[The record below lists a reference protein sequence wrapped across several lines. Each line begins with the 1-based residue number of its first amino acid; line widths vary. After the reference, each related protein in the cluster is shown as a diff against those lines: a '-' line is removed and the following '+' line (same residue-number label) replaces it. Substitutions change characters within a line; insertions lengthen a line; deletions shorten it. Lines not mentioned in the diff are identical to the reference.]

1 MDLGTRLRQS
11 RLEAGLS
18 QRQLCGDVITRNM
31 LSQIENGSAMP
42 SMETL
47 RYLASSLGKPMGY
60 FLEEQA
66 VTSPN
71 QARIVQIRQAMAAG
85 EYRTAL
91 AFLENWQGDDPVFDP
106 ERYLLEALCC
116 IRQAELALAEQRPG
130 YARELLDQADAA
142 GNMTV
147 YYTPELRRTRLLLL
161 YRVQPDRAAS
171 LEPQLPEETAEY
183 LLRAQSALASGD
195 LARSAALLD
204 ACAASGESLWQ
215 LLRGEVYFCRQAYA
229 QALPHYQKA
238 EAAYPKKAVQ
248 RLEHCYRELEDYKM
262 AYFYACKCREAD
274 K

>member
-1 MDLGTRLRQS
+1 MDLGTRLRQA

-18 QRQLCGDVITRNM
+18 QRQLCGEVITRNM
-31 LSQIENGSAMP
+31 LSLIENGSAKP

-47 RYLASSLGKPMGY
+47 RYLASKLGKPMGY

-71 QARIVQIRQAMAAG
+71 RERIAQARHSMAEG
-85 EYRTAL
+85 EYRAAL
-91 AFLENWQGDDPVFDP
+91 VLLEDWQGEDPVFDP
-106 ERYLLEALCC
+106 ERYFLEALCC
-116 IRQAELALAEQRPG
+116 IRQAELALAEGRPG

-142 GNMTV
+142 GSLTA

-161 YRVQPDRAAS
+161 YRAQPDRAAS

-204 ACAASGESLWQ
+204 ACAATGESLWQ
-215 LLRGEVYFCRQAYA
+215 LLRGEVYFRQQAYA

-238 EAAYPKKAVQ
+238 EAAYPKRALQ
-248 RLEHCYRELEDYKM
+248 QLEHCCRELEDYKM
-262 AYFYACKCREAD
+262 AYFYACKRREAD
-274 K
+274 I